1 VLARAPG
8 AFSIFNVVFFIVV
21 VNALVPGATVPW
33 LTRRLGLVSLAPPPP
48 PAALEL
54 TSMHQLDGDV
64 VPFYVDP
71 ASAVAG
77 ATIAELPLPGSAVVT
92 LILRGKDLVPA
103 KGATQLLPGDH
114 VYVFCKPA
122 ELAEVHLLLGQQMDE

>member
-1 VLARAPG
+1 M
-8 AFSIFNVVFFIVV
+8 

-33 LTRRLGLVSLAPPPP
+33 LTRRLGLES
-48 PAALEL
+48 
-54 TSMHQLDGDV
+54 TSRRPRPRPCWRSTSTQPLDGELV
-64 VPFYVDP
+64 SFYIDP

-77 ATIAELPLPGSAVVT
+77 ATIAELPLPDGAVVT
-92 LILRGKDLVPA
+92 LIVRGKELMPA
-103 KGATQLLPGDH
+103 KGATQLLSGDH